1 MSDFYGNTNEH
12 RWYIVQTYSGYEK
25 KVVES
30 LKERIEKLE
39 VGDRIRPED
48 IRIPEQMKT
57 YIKDGKSIQKRV
69 KLFPGYLLINM
80 ALDEQTWFCVRHTPG
95 VSGFVGSGNHPIPL
109 TPQEA
114 DAILSKIAPDDKP
127 KVDIK
132 LALGDM
138 VQTKSG
144 PFAHMPGPVVEIDDD
159 KAKIKFRV
167 DIFGR
172 ETDVEVDYADLE
184 KI

>member
-30 LKERIEKLE
+30 LKERITKLE
-39 VGDRIRPED
+39 VGDRITD

-57 YIKDGKSIQKRV
+57 YIKDGKTIQKKV
-69 KLFPGYLLINM
+69 KLFPSYLLVNM

-109 TPQEA
+109 TPKEA
-114 DAILSKIAPDDKP
+114 DDILSKIAPAEKP
-127 KVDIK
+127 KIEIK
-132 LALGDM
+132 LSVGDM
-138 VQTKSG
+138 VQAKTG
-144 PFAHMPGPVVEIDDD
+144 PFANMAGPVVSIDED
-159 KAKIKFRV
+159 KAKIKYLV
-167 DIFGR
+167 EIFGR
-172 ETDVEVDYADLE
+172 ETEAEADYAELE
-184 KI
+184 RI